1 MQPIKI
7 SIDGDYLD
15 CQIYRDRLYLWTFN
29 GELKVF
35 NWSEMVYSLSKNHN
49 DKIALQFC
57 FLDGNFLYK
66 NNLKMLFEDQEFNQL
81 LINKFNLLFKEIY
94 HISEKKS
101 NSFLYGQQETPG
113 KYLPTDTEIYSNNLY
128 FITEK
133 GLFQSSAHR
142 KEKKYP
148 VSSKPNKIW
157 DCNLLSLKANKY
169 PQLSLSGGSEG
180 LFELDINNFKTWNR
194 KTPKLI
200 SSKHSSFANYAYQSI
215 YNSSLID
222 KSFMSLYELKNQN
235 VINDYDDDDDDD
247 DDDLSLMSLSNRPR
261 FRRKYLEDIP
271 EEKIFDNNKKHLL
284 SWAVEDK
291 VYRATTQDFQIVRF
305 NNYAKIKNGEDYFS
319 SVYKLNINSW
329 DGKVIG
335 GGTSYFG
342 TIVECENSLII
353 IFSNEE
359 VLKIPGPI
367 TKWRVYPR
375 SHFYENHL
383 HVIKDNCIE
392 IYSFNH
398 DYFIDQTTKKVGI
411 AYKENRR

>member
-7 SIDGDYLD
+7 SISGDYLD

-35 NWSEMVYSLSKNHN
+35 NWSQMIYSLSKNQ
-49 DKIALQFC
+49 DDRIALQFC

-66 NNLKMLFEDQEFNQL
+66 NNLKSLFEDRQFNQL
-81 LINKFNLLFKEIY
+81 LINKFELLFKETYI
-94 HISEKKS
+94 ISENNS
-101 NSFLYGQQETPG
+101 NSFLYGQQNTPSG
-113 KYLPTDTEIYSNNLY
+113 YSPTDTEVYNNNLY
-128 FITEK
+128 FITEQ

-142 KEKKYP
+142 DSKKYP
-148 VSSKPNKIW
+148 VSSKPTKIW
-157 DCNLLSLKANKY
+157 DCNLISLKANKY

-180 LFELDINNFKTWNR
+180 LFELDIYDFKSWR
-194 KTPKLI
+194 QKSPKMI

-235 VINDYDDDDDDD
+235 DWNFEDDE
-247 DDDLSLMSLSNRPR
+247 LSPSSFAERPK
-261 FRRKYLEDIP
+261 FWRKYIEDIP
-271 EEKIFDNNKKHLL
+271 EEKIFENDSKQLL

-291 VYRATTQDFQIVRF
+291 VYRAIQGGFEIVRF
-305 NNYAKIKNGEDYFS
+305 NNYAKTENDEDYFS
-319 SVYKLNINSW
+319 SVYKLSIDEW

-342 TIVECENSLII
+342 TIIECENSLII
-353 IFSNEE
+353 IFSDEK
-359 VLKIPGPI
+359 VFKIQGPI

-383 HVIKDNCIE
+383 HVIKDDCIE

-398 DYFIDQTTKKVGI
+398 DYFIDQSSKNVGI
-411 AYKENRR
+411 AYKNYRRQ